1 MREKIFSNDE
11 LMYDYVVYENG
22 EVFNITTNNKIT
34 PSIDP
39 RRPNQPP
46 IIYFKLK
53 NNKRIFQYHD
63 QLVVSAFDEKYDSS
77 YYIHHIDGDPT
88 NCKLSN
94 LIARTGLDILRDIF
108 KETKEWKKVELSNQK
123 LYYDYYIC
131 EDGRLFNGT
140 TGAYVQPFKDKRDG
154 NYGNLRY
161 NLYYDKGAKD
171 IIKYSANRLVAR
183 YFLPEPPLGKTLV
196 LFKDR
201 DHSNLHY
208 SNLYW
213 GDEYDHLHQDIISTN
228 SREFTVLKK
237 KSLGKEKWKTLVY
250 PKTDFAYQYK
260 ISNFGRIWN
269 CDKGFYTIYTN
280 TKQPNLNGQCY
291 ETASLKTI
299 DRGYTTFPVHR
310 LVAFMFCDND
320 DPKKKIF
327 VNHING
333 NPSCNL
339 AINLEWV
346 TPGEN
351 VSHAIETNLTHTN
364 AYKDKVNSEYWRL
377 NTIYAWIYSIKN
389 ITDDKA
395 YKMYV
400 DYIERYND
408 NIPILPYDK
417 FVNTFK
423 DKQKN
428 DRDFIKI
435 FDFYKSQ
442 YQI

>member
-1 MREKIFSNDE
+1 
-11 LMYDYVVYENG
+11 MYDYVVYENG

-108 KETKEWKKVELSNQK
+108 KETKEWKKVELSNRK

-161 NLYYDKGAKD
+161 NLYYDKGVKD

-213 GDEYDHLHQDIISTN
+213 GDEYDHLHQDIMSTN
-228 SREFTVLKK
+228 SREFTVLRK
-237 KSLGKEKWKTLVY
+237 KSLGKEKWRPLVI
-250 PKTDFAYQYK
+250 PGVELAYEYK
-260 ISNFGRIWN
+260 ISNFGRLWN
-269 CDKGFYTIYTN
+269 CDKQFYTIFTN
-280 TKQPNLNGQCY
+280 SFHPNLNGQYYQC
-291 ETASLKTI
+291 AALKTT
-299 DRGYTTFPVHR
+299 DKNREYKMFFVHR
-310 LVAFMFCDND
+310 LVAYAFCQKSNELQ
-320 DPKKKIF
+320 IH

-346 TPGEN
+346 TPKEN
-351 VSHAIETNLTHTN
+351 VYHAIETNLKHSSIF
-364 AYKDKVNSEYWRL
+364 KDTANSEYWRL
-377 NTIYAWIYSIKN
+377 NTLYAWIYSIKN
-389 ITDDKA
+389 ITNEQA
-395 YKMYV
+395 YKMYTE
-400 DYIERYND
+400 YASSYHD
-408 NIPILPYDK
+408 NIPDLTYDK
-417 FVNTFK
+417 FIETLTYK
-423 DKQKN
+423 KN
-428 DRDFIKI
+428 NDQDFIKLSK
-435 FDFYKSQ
+435 FYGSE
-442 YQI
+442 YSES